1 MRQNQP
7 REAHSDIDPAYGAGS
22 GTGQRQERRALLAL
36 GFAGFGSSAM
46 MRVCDPML
54 PALARDFDV
63 TAGQASQTISA
74 YAIAYGILQL
84 IFGPLGDRYGK
95 RRVVGIAALL
105 CIVGNALAVFAGTL
119 DLLIVAR
126 ALAGVAAAGII
137 PLSLAWIGDTVPYAQ
152 RQAALA
158 RYLTAILM
166 GLIAGQ
172 WVAGVITDLWGW
184 RWIFALL
191 FVFFLAVGLALSLD
205 ASVRREA
212 ARPPSGGGYVH
223 DMVDV
228 LTRPW
233 AVWLLVAVTLEGA
246 FAFSAMAFLP
256 TFMHD
261 EYGFGISVSSGI
273 VALYGVGGMV
283 YSFGARKLLSRFSE
297 EGMAILGGLLLTAS
311 WLMVAVLDRWE
322 WVPPATVAAG
332 IGYYTLHSTLMTQAT
347 QMAPAARGT
356 AMSLFAGC
364 LFLGISIGV
373 GSSGLVIDHVSYR
386 WVFAV
391 CALGLGLL
399 AGAFAYSLRRRG
411 RR

>member
-1 MRQNQP
+1 MRQNHPQ
-7 REAHSDIDPAYGAGS
+7 ESHIDGN
-22 GTGQRQERRALLAL
+22 TGLGGNQAASQQQERRALFAL

-54 PALARDFDV
+54 PALAQDFNV
-63 TAGQASQTISA
+63 TAGQASHTISA

-95 RRVVGIAALL
+95 RRVIGIAALL
-105 CIVGNALAVFAGTL
+105 CIVGNAIAVFAATL
-119 DLLIVAR
+119 DLLIIAR
-126 ALAGVAAAGII
+126 VLAGVAAAGII
-137 PLSLAWIGDTVPYAQ
+137 PLSLAWIGDTVPYAE
-152 RQAALA
+152 RQAAMA

-172 WVAGVITDLWGW
+172 WVSGVITDVWGW

-191 FVFFLAVGLALSLD
+191 FVFFLVVGLALSLD
-205 ASVRREA
+205 RSIRREA
-212 ARPPSGGGYVH
+212 RRPMSGNGYIR
-223 DMVDV
+223 DMIGV
-228 LTRPW
+228 LTNLW
-233 AVWLLVAVTLEGA
+233 AVWLLVVVTLEGA
-246 FAFSAMAFLP
+246 FVFSAMAFLP

-273 VALYGVGGMV
+273 VALYGVGGMM
-283 YSFGARKLLSRFSE
+283 YSFSARKLLSRFSE
-297 EGMAILGGLLLTAS
+297 GGMAMLGGLLLTVS
-311 WLMVAVLDRWE
+311 WLVVAVLDHWE
-322 WVPPATVAAG
+322 WVLPATMAAG
-332 IGYYTLHSTLMTQAT
+332 IGYYTLHSTLTTRAT

-373 GSSGLVIDHVSYR
+373 SLSGLVIDHISYR
-386 WVFAV
+386 WVFAI

-399 AGAFAYSLRRRG
+399 ASAFAYSLRMRDKR
-411 RR
+411 